1 MLRESG
7 RQQAAP
13 LLLAGCAGIAQ
24 EQVAALAERAAAHV
38 ALDDP
43 YAVARLRE
51 TGAQEQATALAD
63 RLPAAVC
70 SACSS
75 SREAARISSGSG
87 ASPTAAQPRHGPGKT
102 WTDAAKFSHT

>member
-24 EQVAALAERAAAHV
+24 EQVAALAERAAADV

-51 TGAQEQATALAD
+51 TGAQEQATALD
-63 RLPAAVC
+63 RLPSAVR

-102 WTDAAKFSHT
+102 WTDAKFSHT